1 MSPDLPNVQSNQK
14 PEFVLWGKRWTSPSV
29 APKAC
34 LWPSGDPSLQPQAS
48 HPVPISSLGLPCS
61 GQLPGPTSRETS
73 GRGAN

>member
-14 PEFVLWGKRWTSPSV
+14 PEVVVWGKRWTSPSLT
-29 APKAC
+29 PKAC
-34 LWPSGDPSLQPQAS
+34 LWPGGDPSLQPQAS